1 MMQLDYDLSGI
12 RKRCESVYKCRL
24 KREINVYIE
33 NRVVFLRFLIVS
45 LADIYIYIGYQNTYS
60 NK

>member
-45 LADIYIYIGYQNTYS
+45 LADIYIYIYI
-60 NK
+60 